1 MIDYNRIIEIL
12 KSNNSF
18 VITTHVNPDGDA
30 IGSELALAYFLQK
43 LGKKFWIINHSLTPE
58 NFIFLDEEK
67 LIQKYDA
74 KLDDY
79 ILNADVLLAV
89 DFNSLGR
96 ARSMMQVL
104 EKSKAYK
111 VIIDHH
117 RNPQNFVNEIFYD
130 IDEPATGNIIYKLIK
145 TYNPDLIDKKTADA
159 LYAAIMTDTGSF
171 RFERITPELH
181 LIVADLISRGANP
194 SYIYNKIY
202 NEMSIEKLKLLG
214 EAITNINLEA
224 DGKIAFMILDR
235 QLIEKYV
242 KTEEEFDVEGFV
254 NYCLSLKSVKVGLL
268 FFELKNG
275 VKVSLRSKEKFPVNS
290 LAEKFGGGGHLNA
303 AGIRLDG
310 MRLNEVLPKVI
321 QQAIEDLKQYE
332 GELQ

>member
-43 LGKKFWIINHSLTPE
+43 LGKKFWIINHSPTPE
-58 NFIFLDEEK
+58 NFVFLDEEN
-67 LIQKYDA
+67 LIQKYDS

-242 KTEEEFDVEGFV
+242 KTEEEFDVDGFV

-310 MRLNEVLPKVI
+310 MKLNEVLPKVI

>member
-43 LGKKFWIINHSLTPE
+43 LGKKFWIINHSPTPE
-58 NFIFLDEEK
+58 NFIFLDEEN

-242 KTEEEFDVEGFV
+242 KTEEEFDVDGFV

-275 VKVSLRSKEKFPVNS
+275 VKVSLRSKEKFPVNL

-310 MRLNEVLPKVI
+310 MKLNEVLPKVI
-321 QQAIEDLKQYE
+321 QQTIEDLKQYE